1 MNHPALTQQY
11 ISLSISLEVVGEFS
25 NLFNKFRTC
34 FVGSQRIRNKLNEMR
49 TLKSLGDSDNRKLKS
64 WIYEME
70 RKEESHNEQIED
82 LKLQVVRRDR
92 EKVLLQQEIGDIKE
106 EVRRVEKRLEN
117 QVRTKSL
124 LLWNIGSDML

>member
-124 LLWNIGSDML
+124 LLWNIGSDRL